1 MAARPPPAGASRS
14 STSTSS
20 SSVTIA
26 NRWQRLGEIGK
37 GSFALVYKGI
47 HIKKRSL
54 VAIKSVQLYK
64 LNKKLRENL
73 YAEINILKSLQ
84 HPHIVALID
93 CQETDQHMH
102 IVMEFCEMGDLS
114 QFIKGRSTLANHEVT
129 RDMMRKY
136 PNPPV
141 GGLNE
146 VVARHFLKQIASALE
161 FLRSKSYV
169 HRDIKPQNLLL
180 VPSPHWYVK
189 HKPELMPL
197 QVAENSLIPAAGV
210 ESLPMLK
217 VADFGFARVLP
228 QTSLAETLCGSPL
241 YMAPEILRYEKYDA
255 KADLWSVGTVL
266 HEMMVGKPP
275 FRANNHVEL
284 LRRIEKQEDK
294 IKFPEGTIISSG
306 MKALIRALLKKSP
319 TERIGFEPFFSD
331 PVVRE
336 EIPGL
341 VDEDR
346 PFEADMHGSGASKRM
361 QKMPAMNVQEDVRDE
376 RNATPALRERPVSV
390 AEAMEKRPIKPQGTP
405 PSRTPSQR
413 SPRPE
418 RAQIATPPPDYPIP
432 GPVQQGRRPSLVG
445 HATAPPRPVHD
456 KAPVAAAMAIER
468 RNSRNTPSP
477 IPQRVDERAL
487 REARERAAQDVA
499 FERDYIIV
507 EKKSVE
513 VNALADELAH
523 SPQLRGG
530 HLRDRPLSPQNQG
543 AMVRRATTQG
553 APNST
558 TGATV
563 TPSRAIQIATGKHRP
578 EQTHSR
584 NASYERRYGPNP
596 GSATSAIS
604 KALNMANF
612 RLFGM
617 GFSPPSGG
625 KGFSPPQGYSA
636 FPTYPTA
643 QSSMLMIGD
652 TTKPA
657 DPKDEDSKVV
667 MLAEELATRSDVIYG
682 FAEVKYK
689 QLLPATPSN
698 DGGLMGIG
706 AKRASEAEA
715 EDDDDL
721 TVDAI
726 IVISEEALVLY
737 VKALATLA
745 KVMDIAG
752 SWWGHK
758 NRGEVISESPRS
770 NSKNL
775 ATIGARMNNVVQW
788 SRNRFNECY
797 DKSEFVGRKLV
808 DAQKQLPIDH
818 PSHPSNH
825 SVSHSGTSIGTS
837 ADDIKLT
844 TGVTAEKLMYERA
857 CEMSRAAAV
866 NELVNIDLEGC
877 EIAYRTAILML
888 EAVLD
893 TDEDVNPRKSSGPG
907 RSNRAD
913 DDVINGLEGED
924 RASIQSILDGTK
936 ARLKSLKKK
945 TEIQKASKRASAPAT
960 TGQLAGRSPPALTP
974 PTITSTPPK

>member
-1 MAARPPPAGASRS
+1 
-14 STSTSS
+14 
-20 SSVTIA
+20 
-26 NRWQRLGEIGK
+26 
-37 GSFALVYKGI
+37 
-47 HIKKRSL
+47 
-54 VAIKSVQLYK
+54 
-64 LNKKLRENL
+64 
-73 YAEINILKSLQ
+73 
-84 HPHIVALID
+84 
-93 CQETDQHMH
+93 
-102 IVMEFCEMGDLS
+102 MGDLS
-114 QFIKGRSTLANHEVT
+114 QFIKGRSSLGSHEAT
-129 RDMMRKY
+129 RDMIRKY
-136 PNPPV
+136 PNPLV

-161 FLRSKSYV
+161 FLRSKNYV

-197 QVAENSLIPAAGV
+197 QVAENSLIPATGI

-217 VADFGFARVLP
+217 IADFGFARVLP

-294 IKFPEGTIISSG
+294 IKFQEGTIISSG
-306 MKALIRALLKKSP
+306 MKTLIRALLKKSP
-319 TERIGFEPFFSD
+319 TERIGFEAFFND

-346 PFEADMHGSGASKRM
+346 PSELDLQGSGSSKRM
-361 QKMPAMNVQEDVRDE
+361 QKMPARPAVTADE
-376 RNATPALRERPVSV
+376 PTIEERYPKPASRERPSSV
-390 AEAMEKRPIKPQGTP
+390 ADGVGLGSNQPRSSPI
-405 PSRTPSQR
+405 SRTPSKN
-413 SPRPE
+413 SPRSERPAQTLTPPRE
-418 RAQIATPPPDYPIP
+418 TAAPARAQQP
-432 GPVQQGRRPSLVG
+432 RRPSLTS
-445 HATAPPRPVHD
+445 HATAPAKTVND
-456 KAPVAAAMAIER
+456 KVPMAAAIATER
-468 RNSRNTPSP
+468 RNSRNNPSP
-477 IPQRVDERAL
+477 SSSYLKEHFEQARAQPQRIDERAQQ
-487 REARERAAQDVA
+487 RAREQAAQEVA
-499 FERDYIIV
+499 FERDYVVV
-507 EKKSVE
+507 EKRAVE

-523 SPQLRGG
+523 SPQLRAGQ
-530 HLRDRPLSPQNQG
+530 LRDRPLSPQHG

-553 APNST
+553 APTST
-558 TGATV
+558 TGASV

-584 NASYERRYGPNP
+584 TGSYERRYGPNP

-617 GFSPPSGG
+617 GFSPPSG
-625 KGFSPPQGYSA
+625 KGYSPPQGYGA

-652 TTKPA
+652 STKPV
-657 DPKDEDSKVV
+657 DPRDEDSKVV
-667 MLAEELATRSDVIYG
+667 LLGEELATRSDVIYG

-698 DGGLMGIG
+698 DGGLMAIG
-706 AKRASEAEA
+706 AKRAGQAEVE
-715 EDDDDL
+715 EDDVL
-721 TVDAI
+721 TVDAVI
-726 IVISEEALVLY
+726 AISEEALVLY
-737 VKALATLA
+737 VKSLATLA

-758 NRGEVISESPRS
+758 NRGEIVSESPRTNAKS
-770 NSKNL
+770 GL
-775 ATIGARMNNVVQW
+775 PAIGARMNNVVQW

-797 DKSEFVGRKLV
+797 DKSEFVSRKLV
-808 DAQKQLPIDH
+808 DAQKQLPLDH
-818 PSHPSNH
+818 PGHPSNH
-825 SVSHSGTSIGTS
+825 SVSHSSSRTSIGTS
-837 ADDIKLT
+837 AEDIKLT

-893 TDEDVNPRKSSGPG
+893 TDDDPHPRTQSGQG
-907 RSNRAD
+907 RGSRSEEEA
-913 DDVINGLEGED
+913 INGLEGED
-924 RASIQSILDGTK
+924 RASIQSSTCP
-936 ARLKSLKKK
+936 
-945 TEIQKASKRASAPAT
+945 Q
-960 TGQLAGRSPPALTP
+960 PPVKPLVLTRRP
-974 PTITSTPPK
+974 QF